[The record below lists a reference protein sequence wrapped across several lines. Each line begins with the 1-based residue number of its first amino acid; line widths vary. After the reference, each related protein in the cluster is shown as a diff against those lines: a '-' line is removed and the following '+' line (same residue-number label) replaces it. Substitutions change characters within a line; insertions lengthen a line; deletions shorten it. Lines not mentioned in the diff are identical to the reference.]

1 MHAHGFAPMRMAD
14 LPALQETQMSK
25 KSGSLTAIL
34 YALGANGGIAL
45 AKAVAAFFTGSG
57 AMLAEALHSFADC
70 ANQVLLLVGMQQAKK
85 LPTLDHP
92 MGYGRVVYFWS
103 MMVGVLLFSIGGLF
117 SVWHGSQSL
126 LHPEPVKYLLP
137 SLGVLLVAVVLEAIS
152 LRGAL
157 HALAAERADK
167 TLWRWFRETRQ
178 SELLVIAGEDIAAL
192 AGLLLAFVA
201 LALTGITGN
210 PIFDALGSIAV
221 GLLLIAVSFAV
232 TIEVKSLIT
241 GESASPEMRAAITEF
256 IASQPEVERI
266 VNIITF
272 QLGNEIA
279 VAVKAKMVPM
289 PSADAL
295 VSAIDEVEERLQA
308 HFPSLHWSFFEP
320 DAGIPKP
327 RADAL

>member
-1 MHAHGFAPMRMAD
+1 
-14 LPALQETQMSK
+14 MSK
-25 KSGSLTAIL
+25 NAASLKAVF

-45 AKAVAAFFTGSG
+45 AKAVAAYLTGSG

-85 LPTLDHP
+85 LPTPDHP

-126 LHPEPVKYLLP
+126 LHPQPVKYLLP
-137 SLGVLLVAVVLEAIS
+137 SLGVLLVAVVLEGVS

-157 HALAAERADK
+157 QALAAERGDK
-167 TLWRWFRETRQ
+167 SLWRWFRETRQ
-178 SELLVIAGEDIAAL
+178 SALLVIAGEDIAAL

-201 LALTGITGN
+201 LALTGLTAN
-210 PIFDALGSIAV
+210 PVFDALGSIAV
-221 GLLLIAVSFAV
+221 GLLLIGVSFAV
-232 TIEVKSLIT
+232 TTEVKSLIT
-241 GESASPEMRAAITEF
+241 GESASPEMRAAIAEF
-256 IASQPEVERI
+256 VASQPEVESI
-266 VNIITF
+266 VNLITF
-272 QLGNEIA
+272 QLGDEIA

-289 PSADAL
+289 PSAEAL

-308 HFPSLHWSFFEP
+308 HFPDLRWSFFEP
-320 DAGIPKP
+320 DAGTLRPKLH
-327 RADAL
+327 ALPHA

>member
-1 MHAHGFAPMRMAD
+1 
-14 LPALQETQMSK
+14 MSK
-25 KSGSLTAIL
+25 GSDSVKAVF

-45 AKAVAAFFTGSG
+45 AKAVAAYFTGSG

-70 ANQVLLLVGMQQAKK
+70 GNQVLLLVGMQQAKK
-85 LPTLDHP
+85 LPTPDHP

-117 SVWHGSQSL
+117 SVWHGIQAL
-126 LHPEPVKYLLP
+126 QHPEPVKYLLP
-137 SLGVLLVAVVLEAIS
+137 SLGVLLVAVVLESIS

-157 HALAAERADK
+157 RALAAERGEK
-167 TLWRWFRETRQ
+167 SLWRWFRETRQ
-178 SELLVIAGEDIAAL
+178 SELLVITGEDIAAL
-192 AGLLLAFVA
+192 AGLALAFVS

-210 PIFDALGSIAV
+210 PVFDALGSIAV
-221 GLLLIAVSFAV
+221 GLLLIGVSFAV

-256 IASQPEVERI
+256 VESQPEVERI
-266 VNIITF
+266 VNLLTF
-272 QLGNEIA
+272 QLGDKVA

-289 PSADAL
+289 ASADAL
-295 VSAIDEVEERLQA
+295 VAAIDEVEERLQA

-320 DAGIPKP
+320 DAGKP
-327 RADAL
+327 QPEPAAL

>member
-1 MHAHGFAPMRMAD
+1 
-14 LPALQETQMSK
+14 MSK
-25 KSGSLTAIL
+25 NAGSLKAVL

-70 ANQVLLLVGMQQAKK
+70 ANQVLLLVGMRQAKQA
-85 LPTLDHP
+85 PTPDHP

-126 LHPEPVKYLLP
+126 MHPEPVKYLLP
-137 SLGVLLVAVVLEAIS
+137 SLGVLLVAMVLEAVS

-157 HALAAERADK
+157 QALAAERGKK

-192 AGLLLAFVA
+192 AGLSLAFVA
-201 LALTGITGN
+201 LLLTALTGN

-221 GLLLIAVSFAV
+221 GLLLIGVSFAV

-241 GESASPEMRAAITEF
+241 GESASPEMRTAIAEF
-256 IASQPEVERI
+256 VASQPEVERI
-266 VNIITF
+266 VNLITF
-272 QLGNEIA
+272 QLGDKIA
-279 VAVKAKMVPM
+279 VAVKAKMTAM

-295 VSAIDEVEERLQA
+295 VAAIDDVEERMQA
-308 HFPSLHWSFFEP
+308 RFPDLRWSFFEP
-320 DAGIPKP
+320 DAGTPKAAQSE
-327 RADAL
+327 R